1 MINRSN
7 HSPLQEVWKDIPKY
21 KGYYQVSSLGNVR
34 SLIQWN
40 GHRYIKRNK
49 PYILSQSNT
58 TTGYK
63 KVELV
68 KDGVIK
74 SKKVHR
80 LVAKA
85 FIPRI
90 KGKNIINHKD
100 GNPKNNHVDNLEWCT
115 QSENMQHAYD
125 VGLMKRKICENKEKL
140 IIKDYLSKIR
150 LEEIAD
156 KYGIEKN
163 SIYRVLKKN
172 NIKTQGNEIRHNK
185 YNINKPT
192 LIKMF
197 EANMRNI
204 DIAKHYGCP
213 SSLIGV
219 YKYNLKKEG
228 KI

>member
-1 MINRSN
+1 MINKSN
-7 HSPLQEVWKDIPKY
+7 QPPPQEVWKDVPKY
-21 KGYYQVSSLGNVR
+21 KGYYQVSNLGNVR

-100 GNPKNNHVDNLEWCT
+100 GDPKNNCVDNLEWCT
-115 QSENMQHAYD
+115 QSENIQHAYD
-125 VGLMKRKICENKEKL
+125 IGLIKRKICEKKEKL
-140 IIKDYLSKIR
+140 ITKDYLSKIR
-150 LEEIAD
+150 MEEIAD

-163 SIYRVLKKN
+163 SIYRVLKKY
-172 NIKTQGNEIRHNK
+172 NIKTQGNEIRNNK
-185 YNINKPT
+185 YNIHKST

-197 EANMRNI
+197 KANMRNI
-204 DIAKHYGCP
+204 DIAEYYGC
-213 SSLIGV
+213 SRQLIGV
-219 YKYNLKKEG
+219 YKHNLKKEG

>member
-7 HSPLQEVWKDIPKY
+7 HSPTKEIWRDVPKY

-40 GHRYIKRNK
+40 GHRYIKRNE

-68 KDGVIK
+68 KDGVVK

-85 FIPRI
+85 FIPLI
-90 KGKNIINHKD
+90 KDKNIINHKD
-100 GNPKNNHVDNLEWCT
+100 GDPKNNCVDNLEWCT
-115 QSENMQHAYD
+115 QSENIQHAYD
-125 VGLMKRKICENKEKL
+125 IGLMKRKICENKEKL

-150 LEEIAD
+150 LEEIAY

-163 SIYRVLKKN
+163 SIYRVLKK
-172 NIKTQGNEIRHNK
+172 K
-185 YNINKPT
+185 
-192 LIKMF
+192 
-197 EANMRNI
+197 
-204 DIAKHYGCP
+204 
-213 SSLIGV
+213 
-219 YKYNLKKEG
+219 
-228 KI
+228 